1 MARRAA
7 MNPSSDS
14 ENTVPSEQPQ
24 EPTPPARASDA
35 DREAVVRTLHDA
47 VTRGLLSLEEG
58 DQRMIAAYA
67 ARFVDDLPQ
76 LTADLPPAPVPAPV
90 APGWRALAMLAFLQL
105 RTAVAGLSWRTVRSR
120 PRVAFALLLLL
131 GVLVL
136 GATTVGDMF
145 EHGGDFGHGIEHVD
159 HG

>member
-1 MARRAA
+1 

-14 ENTVPSEQPQ
+14 QNTVPSEQPQ
-24 EPTPPARASDA
+24 EPTRPARASDA

-67 ARFVDDLPQ
+67 TRFVD
-76 LTADLPPAPVPAPV
+76 DLPPAPVPAPV
-90 APGWRALAMLAFLQL
+90 APGWRALAVLAFLQL

-136 GATTVGDMF
+136 GAMTVGDMF